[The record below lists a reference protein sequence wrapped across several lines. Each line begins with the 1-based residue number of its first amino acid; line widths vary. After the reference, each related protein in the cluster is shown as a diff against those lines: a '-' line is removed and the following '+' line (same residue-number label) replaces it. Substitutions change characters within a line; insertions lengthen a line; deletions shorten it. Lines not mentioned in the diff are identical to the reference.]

1 MTTATAPG
9 KMIILGEYAVLE
21 GADALVYAVNR
32 KAHVTAQTVPGNEF
46 KVYSPSLN
54 VPTQPF
60 ILTPQLKVR
69 FDPNLASNFK
79 NKLLFFKKIFE
90 HLVLGFPGFTNNTGL
105 SIELVT
111 DDFYLKQLHSKL
123 GFGSSAALTI
133 ALAKA
138 VSSELQIDM
147 NDTQLFRLAL
157 QAHREAQGSLG
168 SGIDI
173 AASYYGGVSKY
184 TMNVPGTA
192 EQQIPK
198 PLKHW
203 DNLPLAV
210 VWSGRSASTSRM
222 VQSVSGLRQGNPKLY
237 TSLIKDL
244 KQISFSGIQA
254 YEAQELAEFLQQI
267 RQFYSAMKRL
277 GNESG
282 TPIISDTHKKL
293 AQLVET
299 NGGAYKP
306 SGAGGGD
313 IGLVFASTSEQL
325 TEIKKRIVDQKF
337 KIIDTELS
345 TQGVTID

>member
-1 MTTATAPG
+1 MTTVTAPG

-21 GADALVYAVNR
+21 GAEALVYAVNR
-32 KAHVTAQTVPGNEF
+32 KAHVTVQTIPGNEF
-46 KVYSPSLN
+46 KVHSPSLN

-60 ILTPQLKVR
+60 ILTPQLNIR
-69 FDPNLASNFK
+69 FDPNLDQNFK

-90 HLVLGFPGFTNNTGL
+90 HLILGFPGFTNNTGL

-111 DDFYLKQLHSKL
+111 DDFYSKQLHSKL

-138 VSSELQIDM
+138 VSCELQIDIT
-147 NDTQLFRLAL
+147 DTQLFRLAL
-157 QAHREAQGSLG
+157 SAHREAQGSLG

-173 AASYYGGVSKY
+173 AASFFGGVTKY
-184 TMNVPGTA
+184 IMNDPGTA
-192 EQQIPK
+192 EQQIPA
-198 PLKHW
+198 PLKQW

-222 VQSVSGLRQGNPKLY
+222 VQSVSGLHQGNPELY
-237 TSLIKDL
+237 TSLIQDL
-244 KQISFSGIQA
+244 KQVSIKGIQA
-254 YEAQELAEFLQQI
+254 YEAQDLTGFLHQI
-267 RQFYSAMKRL
+267 RLFYSAMKRL
-277 GNESG
+277 GDESG
-282 TPIISDTHKKL
+282 TPIISCTHQKL

-313 IGLVFASTSEQL
+313 IGLVFASSSEQL
-325 TEIKKRIVDQKF
+325 TEIKKRIVNEKF
-337 KIIDTELS
+337 KIIDTEIS
-345 TQGVTID
+345 THGVTLD